1 MTEQPNSGMSLFDL
15 LAREWAL
22 KEGISQ
28 VIFNHEDTG
37 AAFRLLSGK
46 LALASLKDT
55 ESPKIR
61 TRLDLETGRTTI
73 RPRENP
79 ITPLRT
85 ADINVHENLPVVRFG
100 AQGFAAIDSDGV
112 LNQITAGGQ
121 VVVKLRSDGKKI
133 TALCSDKTGQT
144 IAIARANEVTF
155 YSASDMSVIAEI
167 TLPHPVYR
175 QAMSDN
181 RETLAVWG
189 DATLSLIAVGSNT
202 APTEVFDCPGEI
214 TEITWDSTGQH
225 LACGAADNSFFII
238 NRASKTV
245 QRVADYPSPV
255 RNTAFSK
262 KAKALVTSGAFRL
275 VGWDIADLPQNDAP
289 GTPLATGKPGFVV
302 INAIAAHPKLDLVA
316 TGYANG
322 LVAIAK
328 VGTSQDMMLH
338 HEPNTEVSAVSWSK
352 TGEHLA
358 IAFSSGKAAII
369 TFPTQMFK

>member
-1 MTEQPNSGMSLFDL
+1 MTEEAHSGLSLFDL

-22 KEGISQ
+22 EGDISQ
-28 VIFNHEDTG
+28 VIFNHKDTG
-37 AAFRLLSGK
+37 AAFRLQSGK
-46 LALASLKDT
+46 VALASLKDT

-61 TRLDLETGRTTI
+61 TRLDVETGRTTI

-79 ITPLRT
+79 VAPLRT
-85 ADINVHENLPVVRFG
+85 ADIIVHENLPIVRFG
-100 AQGFAAIDSDGV
+100 SQGFAVIDTDGV
-112 LNQITAGGQ
+112 LKQITAGGQ
-121 VVVKLRSDGKKI
+121 IVLKMRSNGKKT
-133 TALCSDKTGQT
+133 TALCSDKTGQI
-144 IAIARANEVTF
+144 IAIARANQVTL
-155 YSASDMSVIAEI
+155 YSASDMSAITEI
-167 TLPHPVYR
+167 TLSHPVYHL
-175 QAMSDN
+175 AICDN

-214 TEITWDSTGQH
+214 TEITWDSTCQH

-358 IAFSSGKAAII
+358 IAFSSGKAALI